1 MYKYLVIKGDK
12 TYFTNE
18 EPHYIKGALIYE
30 LIANYK

>member
-1 MYKYLVIKGDK
+1 MYKYLVIKEGK

-18 EPHYIKGALIYE
+18 DPQGALIYE